1 MFISSVRPF
10 CKSAVMNSYGLFTFS
25 DAFLRVFAAFS
36 RETERGA
43 SQRKDSKN
51 DCKRVNDFQKYIA
64 GNFIKSV

>member
-1 MFISSVRPF
+1 
-10 CKSAVMNSYGLFTFS
+10 MNSYGLFTFS

-51 DCKRVNDFQKYIA
+51 DCKRVNDFQKYIV